1 MRGVCINTVGT
12 VMIKKQKHFTV
23 NIVKVVNK
31 SIKGAPRKHRI
42 RPAAQSDKK
51 TKTVVKRWEKCIH

>member
-23 NIVKVVNK
+23 NIFKVLNK
-31 SIKGAPRKHRI
+31 SIKGATRKRHVRL
-42 RPAAQSDKK
+42 ATQSDNKK
-51 TKTVVKRWEKCIH
+51 KQQ